1 MASGLFLLAPPG
13 ESLAQEDESAGL
25 MPSVLFVIERDRTM
39 GEHWYGN
46 DEMDTRWEVM
56 IEAIA
61 DLVSTAPPSMPIAV
75 ITTSSASRDWYG
87 IASFDDSHEQLV
99 WNLGSTQLLNGEST
113 GLASTLAAALG
124 DYVGVEPNRP
134 RPSRWQTS
142 PFENPCSAVDLIVI
156 GDAPGPR
163 KNQRAPDEEFDGD
176 VGGIAG
182 ARSAATPCWTTP
194 PTLAP
199 TWT

>member
-1 MASGLFLLAPPG
+1 MHRSLSLPRSTASPPSTPKLRPRVRFAAIAMASGLFLLAPPG

-113 GLASTLAAALG
+113 GLASTLAALSSATAL
-124 DYVGVEPNRP
+124 RM
-134 RPSRWQTS
+134 S
-142 PFENPCSAVDLIVI
+142 PAM
-156 GDAPGPR
+156 G
-163 KNQRAPDEEFDGD
+163 
-176 VGGIAG
+176 
-182 ARSAATPCWTTP
+182 TP
-194 PTLAP
+194 PSPRISTGEQGPASL
-199 TWT
+199 TWRP